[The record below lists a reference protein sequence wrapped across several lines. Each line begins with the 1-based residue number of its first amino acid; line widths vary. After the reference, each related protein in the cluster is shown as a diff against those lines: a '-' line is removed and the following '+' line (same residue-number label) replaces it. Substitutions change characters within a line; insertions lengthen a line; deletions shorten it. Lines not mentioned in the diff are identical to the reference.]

1 MTHDVILASPNDAAA
16 ISQFAAL
23 SFTHTFGHIYAPE
36 DLAHF
41 LSIWNQAPDLAA
53 QAASDDWALAMVR
66 FDHGDIAGFIKLG
79 PIDFDLPARQPV
91 DRATELHQ
99 LYVHPD
105 AKGIGVAAALM
116 DFGMAWAKERAE
128 ILYLSVFSEN
138 PRAQKFYR
146 RYGFYD
152 VGRNPFHVGNHI
164 DEDRIW
170 RCDLVTSF
178 ETADSLS
185 GANHGFF
192 GRQGGVSSGDLA
204 SLNCGIG
211 SGDEPALIA
220 ENRQR
225 VVNALAPEAK
235 LAGLY
240 QVHGN
245 HCAIIDES
253 TDLSA
258 RQEGDAMAT
267 RTRGI
272 MLGILTADCVPVLFH
287 DAQNQVIGA
296 AHAGWKGAL
305 AGVTDSTIAAM
316 ESLGASRDHISAA
329 IGPCIGRASYEVD
342 DAFAQRFCEDDPANE
357 MFFAANK
364 PGHAMFDI
372 AAYVAARLAKAGIKR
387 IAITGQDTYAEGDKY
402 FSYRRACHRNE
413 NSYGRQLSV
422 ICL

>member
-1 MTHDVILASPNDAAA
+1 MNQKISLASPDDAAA
-16 ISQFAAL
+16 ISAFAAK
-23 SFTHTFGHIYAPE
+23 SFTHSFGHLYPPE
-36 DLAHF
+36 DLASF

-53 QAASDDWALAMVR
+53 QAQDEQWALAVAR
-66 FDHGDIAGFIKLG
+66 FDDGRISGFIKLG
-79 PIDFDLPARQPV
+79 PIDFDLPAGQPAA
-91 DRATELHQ
+91 RATELHQ

-105 AKGIGVAAALM
+105 AKGKGIAPALM
-116 DFGMAWAKERAE
+116 DFGMAWAKNRAN

-138 PRAQKFYR
+138 PRAQKFYA

-152 VGRNPFHVGNHI
+152 VGRNPFRVGNHI

-170 RCDLVTSF
+170 RCDLVPPF
-178 ETADSLS
+178 ETADCLS
-185 GANHGFF
+185 GVKHGFF
-192 GRQGGVSSGDLA
+192 GRQGGVSSGALA

-211 SGDEPALIA
+211 SNDEPALIA
-220 ENRQR
+220 ENRQH
-225 VVNALAPEAK
+225 VVSALAPSAK

-245 HCAIIDES
+245 HCAIIDENS
-253 TDLSA
+253 DLNV
-258 RQEGDAMAT
+258 RIEGDAMAT
-267 RTRGI
+267 STQGI
-272 MLGILTADCVPVLFH
+272 MLGILTADCVPVLFY

-305 AGVTDSTIAAM
+305 AGITDNTIAAM
-316 ESLGASRDHISAA
+316 ESLGASRDHIAAA
-329 IGPCIGRASYEVD
+329 IGPSIGRASYEVD
-342 DAFAQRFCEDDPANE
+342 DGFVQRFCEDDPANE
-357 MFFAANK
+357 IFFAAHK

-372 AAYVAARLAKAGIKR
+372 AAYVTARLAKLGLKR
-387 IAITGQDTYAEGDKY
+387 IAITGQDTYAEANKY

>member
-1 MTHDVILASPNDAAA
+1 MTHHIQLASPDDAAD
-16 ISQFAAL
+16 ISAFAAF
-23 SFTHTFGHIYAPE
+23 SFTHTFGHLYAPE
-36 DLAHF
+36 DLASF
-41 LSIWNQAPDLAA
+41 LSVWNQAPDLAA
-53 QAASDDWALAMVR
+53 QAVDKDWALALVR
-66 FDHGDIAGFIKLG
+66 FESGGIAGFIKLG
-79 PIDFDLPARQPV
+79 PIDFDLPAGQPAE
-91 DRATELHQ
+91 RAAELHQ

-105 AKGIGVAAALM
+105 AKGTGAAAALM
-116 DFGMAWAKERAE
+116 EFGMAWAKQRAD

-138 PRAQKFYR
+138 PRAQKFYA

-152 VGRNPFHVGNHI
+152 VGRNPFRVGNHI

-170 RCDLVTSF
+170 RCDLVIPF
-178 ETADSLS
+178 ETADCLQP
-185 GANHGFF
+185 AKHGFF
-192 GRQGGVSSGDLA
+192 GRQGGVSSGDLGT
-204 SLNCGIG
+204 LNCGIG

-225 VVNALAPEAK
+225 VVRALAPDAQ

-245 HCAIIDES
+245 HCAIIDET

-267 RTRGI
+267 RTQGI

-287 DAQNQVIGA
+287 DAKHQVIGA

-316 ESLGASRDHISAA
+316 ESLGAHRDHISAA

-342 DAFAQRFCEDDPANE
+342 DGFVQRFCDDDPANE

-372 AAYVAARLAKAGIKR
+372 AAYVAARLAKAGLKR

-402 FSYRRACHRNE
+402 FSYRRACHNQE